1 MTIHSIEQTVEP
13 DVTAVKALGRTFSAP
28 APNLAVVWAGR
39 AASMNCDSIQL
50 AGIGRAA
57 TVTETAKVLDVK
69 EANKAA
75 RVDARV
81 RRRRRQI
88 LSAATTLMQKS
99 GFHAISM
106 QSVADEAQISVGLI
120 YQYFGNKEDLL
131 RGVVVDILEDFRDQ
145 IPQALAL
152 AGDDPVERLKTAFR
166 TCCLVVDAKRAAVN
180 LTYRE
185 SRTLPPEGL
194 AQIMELELETA
205 EPIRSV
211 YREGVTAGVFQ
222 DLDARIIAHNILL
235 TSHAWA
241 LKHWNLSRWLTLDD
255 YIDQELA
262 LLLASVSVDPPAA
275 TALNR
280 TGRAPRRS

>member
-1 MTIHSIEQTVEP
+1 MTEAPTAT
-13 DVTAVKALGRTFSAP
+13 DVR
-28 APNLAVVWAGR
+28 
-39 AASMNCDSIQL
+39 Q
-50 AGIGRAA
+50 
-57 TVTETAKVLDVK
+57 
-69 EANKAA
+69 ANRVA

-99 GFHAISM
+99 GFHDISM

-152 AGDDPVERLKTAFR
+152 AGEDPVERLKTAFR

-185 SRTLPPEGL
+185 SRTLPPAGL
-194 AQIMELELETA
+194 AQIMDLELETS
-205 EPIRSV
+205 EPIRWV
-211 YREGVTAGVFQ
+211 YREGVAAGVFQ
-222 DLDARIIAHNILL
+222 DLDARLVAHNMLL
-235 TSHAWA
+235 TAHGWA
-241 LKHWNLSRWLTLDD
+241 LKHWNLSRWLTLEE
-255 YIDQELA
+255 YIEQELA
-262 LLLASVSVDPPAA
+262 LLLASVSANPPAA
-275 TALNR
+275 AVSPAARL
-280 TGRAPRRS
+280 

>member
-1 MTIHSIEQTVEP
+1 MNSDSFQGAGV
-13 DVTAVKALGRTFSAP
+13 GR
-28 APNLAVVWAGR
+28 V
-39 AASMNCDSIQL
+39 AA
-50 AGIGRAA
+50 
-57 TVTETAKVLDVK
+57 VTETAATLEVK
-69 EANKAA
+69 EANRVA

-88 LSAATTLMQKS
+88 LSAATILMQKS

-194 AQIMELELETA
+194 AQIMELELETSA
-205 EPIRSV
+205 PIRSV

-222 DLDARIIAHNILL
+222 DLDARIVAHNMLL
-235 TSHAWA
+235 TAHGWA
-241 LKHWNLSRWLTLDD
+241 LKHWNLSQWLTLDE

-262 LLLASVSVDPPAA
+262 LLLASVSVKPPAA
-275 TALNR
+275 KATNS
-280 TGRAPRRS
+280 GRAARRS